1 MARMVGRPRIKEGRG
16 IGTLI
21 SESLIFILLGAALVG
36 AGYWYFFIYVRS
48 PEYAL
53 GRFLGAVNSGN
64 NEAQY
69 RMLAE
74 STRTR
79 FFPSD
84 KAYDKDSPLAHG
96 LAARIARTDIVT
108 LRSTPD
114 RWEGDVRI
122 VIRKVGEES
131 LLQAG
136 TEEYK
141 DRYVLRREADGWK
154 VVLEESKLESLK
166 AVSRR

>member
-1 MARMVGRPRIKEGRG
+1 MKEGRG

-21 SESLIFILLGAALVG
+21 SESLIFILLGAALLG
-36 AGYWYFFIYVRS
+36 AGYWYFFINMRS
-48 PEYAL
+48 PEYAM
-53 GRFLGAVNSGN
+53 GRFLGSVNSGN
-64 NEAQY
+64 NETQY

-74 STRTR
+74 STRKR
-79 FFPSD
+79 FYPTEQ
-84 KAYDKDSPLAHG
+84 AYDKEFPLAHG
-96 LAARIARTDIVT
+96 LAARVARTDIVT
-108 LRSTPD
+108 LKSAPD
-114 RWEGDVRI
+114 RWEGEVRI
-122 VIRKVGEES
+122 VVRKTGEES